1 MNPMSLSRK
10 FAAVLCAIVLLSGC
24 ATQQAGNQRRYFWP
38 PLPERPRI
46 EWIKAYSSQLDFP
59 KEGFSAFLSAIAG
72 DEEPMR
78 FSKPLDIRSNG
89 KGQIYVTDVGYG
101 TVLVYD
107 LVKKQVRV
115 MGGDEAAQFSKPV
128 SLAIDDDGSIYV
140 SEIDKG
146 MVLVFDKNEKPLRA
160 MKLSDT
166 VQKIGGLAIDREKK
180 RLLVTDARGH
190 KVSVFTLDGKH
201 LFSFGRRG
209 ENEGEFNF
217 PIAITV
223 NHKGEI
229 IVGDAMNA
237 RIQIFDG
244 EGKFLRAFGSRGD
257 GPADFQLIKGVAV
270 DSDDNIYVTE
280 GKGHKLMVFSR
291 QGDYLITIGGLY
303 SILQTNKEAP
313 GGFVIPQGI
322 DIDATDRIYVVDQ
335 LNQRFQVFQYISDRF
350 LKENPIPGVS
360 VPQ

>member
-1 MNPMSLSRK
+1 MKTISMISR
-10 FAAVLCAIVLLSGC
+10 FIVLAAMVALFAGC
-24 ATQQAGNQRRYFWP
+24 TGPQVKSSQRFFWP

-46 EWIKAYSSQLDFP
+46 EWIKSYSSQLDFP
-59 KEGFSAFLSAIAG
+59 KEGVSAIISAIAG
-72 DEEPMR
+72 DEEPLY

-89 KGQIYVTDVGYG
+89 KGQVYITDVGYG

-107 LVKKQVRV
+107 LLNKQVRFF
-115 MGGDEAAQFSKPV
+115 GAEGAAQFNKPV
-128 SLAIDDDGSIYV
+128 SLAIDGEGLIYV
-140 SEIDKG
+140 SEVDKG
-146 MVLVFDKNEKPLRA
+146 MVLVFDGNEKPLRA
-160 MKLSDT
+160 MKLNDV

-180 RLLVTDARGH
+180 RLIVTDSRGH

-201 LFSFGRRG
+201 LFSFGKRG
-209 ENEGEFNF
+209 EGEGEFNF
-217 PIAITV
+217 PIPVTV

-229 IVGDAMNA
+229 IVGDTMNA

-244 EGKFLRAFGSRGD
+244 EGKLLRAFGTRGD

-280 GKGHKLMVFSR
+280 GKGHKLVVFSS

-303 SILQTNKEAP
+303 SILQTRKEAP

-335 LNQRFQVFQYISDRF
+335 LNRRFQVFQYISDRF

-360 VPQ
+360 LQ